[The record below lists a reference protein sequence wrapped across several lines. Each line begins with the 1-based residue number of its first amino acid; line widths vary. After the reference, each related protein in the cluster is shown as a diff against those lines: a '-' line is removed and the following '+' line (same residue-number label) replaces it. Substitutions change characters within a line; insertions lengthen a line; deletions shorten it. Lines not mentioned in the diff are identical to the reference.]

1 MAQVEFQYEGI
12 IYTIQCQEDQKMSEI
27 FNSFTFKANISENEI
42 SYSYNGR
49 VLSKND
55 KDLSFMQ
62 IANKMDK
69 ERKKMNILVIKME
82 IQPEMIIRSKNII
95 CPECNRDIKMKI
107 NNRYN
112 IDLYDCINNH
122 KFNNISFDEFEKTQ
136 MINISKIKC
145 GLCGENKS
153 ITYNN
158 LFYKCYEC
166 KIDICP
172 RCQLKHDKNHIITDY
187 DKSSYICNEHDEP
200 FANYCKKCKKNIC
213 PRCDKEHI
221 NHENISLTK
230 MIIEKKDLLI
240 KLDEIKNIIN
250 VYNENINK
258 IIEILNNMKKDVNN
272 YYKLIEYMVN
282 NYNEK
287 DRNYEILNNINEMII
302 NNNMINDI
310 IKINNENDIKNQF
323 NNILDIYNKKNINE
337 IKMKIKI
344 EKDDINKKIYFLDNT
359 DGEFLMGVE
368 IKMKENGE
376 PYIKAIKEEHHHDF
390 LKELNESNVELYI
403 NNKKYKYQKYFIPDK
418 EGEYNILLK
427 FNIS

>member
-122 KFNNISFDEFEKTQ
+122 KFNNISYDEFEKTQ

-153 ITYNN
+153 N
-158 LFYKCYEC
+158 F
-166 KIDICP
+166 
-172 RCQLKHDKNHIITDY
+172 
-187 DKSSYICNEHDEP
+187 
-200 FANYCKKCKKNIC
+200 
-213 PRCDKEHI
+213 
-221 NHENISLTK
+221 
-230 MIIEKKDLLI
+230 
-240 KLDEIKNIIN
+240 
-250 VYNENINK
+250 
-258 IIEILNNMKKDVNN
+258 
-272 YYKLIEYMVN
+272 
-282 NYNEK
+282 
-287 DRNYEILNNINEMII
+287 
-302 NNNMINDI
+302 
-310 IKINNENDIKNQF
+310 F
-323 NNILDIYNKKNINE
+323 NRTIY
-337 IKMKIKI
+337 
-344 EKDDINKKIYFLDNT
+344 
-359 DGEFLMGVE
+359 
-368 IKMKENGE
+368 
-376 PYIKAIKEEHHHDF
+376 
-390 LKELNESNVELYI
+390 
-403 NNKKYKYQKYFIPDK
+403 
-418 EGEYNILLK
+418 
-427 FNIS
+427 